1 MEKNIRLSLPSYVS
15 FTREF
20 MKYCWDGMV
29 LTLAAC
35 LGMPETQTQSPRV
48 LINLLS
54 MK

>member
-1 MEKNIRLSLPSYVS
+1 MEKNIRLSLPPYVS